1 MKKLTLITYFILLC
15 SLFFGCVE
23 QAKAQRIKDLAS
35 VKGVRSNQL
44 VGYGLVV
51 GLPGT
56 GEQSP
61 FTDQSFMTMLRNF
74 GISMPAG
81 VKPKIKNVAAVAIHA
96 DLNAFAKPGQNIDI
110 TVSSVG
116 SAKSLRGGTLLRTFL
131 KGLDGNVYAVAQG
144 SLMVSGFSASGDD
157 GSKVIQNTPTVG
169 RIPNGAIVERE
180 VPNSFAQGDYI
191 TFNLH
196 NPDFTTAQAFAS
208 TINQKFGGGVTG
220 TTDIVEPSAND
231 VAKAIDATSINVRA
245 PRDVSQRI
253 YFLSVLE
260 NLDVTPATAAAK
272 IIVNSR
278 TGTIVIGQQ
287 VRLKPAAITHG
298 SLTVT
303 IAENPAVI
311 QPNPLANGETA
322 VEDDTIIDVNRN
334 DSRMFKFIPGT
345 TLDELVQAVNLVGA
359 SPSDLMAILEA
370 LKQAGSLHGELIVI

>member
-1 MKKLTLITYFILLC
+1 MKKLNFINQSLLLLALC
-15 SLFFGCVE
+15 LCCVTS
-23 QAKAQRIKDLAS
+23 ANAQRIKDLAS

-56 GEQSP
+56 GETSP
-61 FTDQSFMTMLRNF
+61 FTDQSFTTMLKNF

-81 VKPKIKNVAAVAIHA
+81 IKPKIKNVAAVAIHA
-96 DLNAFAKPGQNIDI
+96 DLHAFAKSGQNIDI
-110 TVSSVG
+110 TVSSIG

-144 SLMVSGFSASGDD
+144 SMMVSGFSAEGAD

-169 RIPNGAIVERE
+169 RIPNGATVERE
-180 VPNSFAQGDYI
+180 IPSAFGQGDYI

-196 NPDFTTAQAFAS
+196 NPDFSTAQAFAQE
-208 TINQKFGGGVTG
+208 INRALGGSGKQTG
-220 TTDIVEPSAND
+220 APAIAKVLDAASIQ
-231 VAKAIDATSINVRA
+231 VAA
-245 PRDVSQRI
+245 PRDISQRV
-253 YFLSVLE
+253 YFLAHLE
-260 NLDVTPATAAAK
+260 NLNVNPATAAAK

-278 TGTIVIGQQ
+278 TGTIIIGQQ

-303 IAENPAVI
+303 IAETPVI
-311 QPNPLANGETA
+311 SQPNALADGETVA
-322 VEDDTIIDVNRN
+322 VANSLVDVNQA
-334 DSRMFKFIPGT
+334 DSRMFAFQPGT

-370 LKQAGSLHGELIVI
+370 LKQAGSLHGELVVI

>member
-1 MKKLTLITYFILLC
+1 MKKLNLIVLLICVLAIL
-15 SLFFGCVE
+15 SGS
-23 QAKAQRIKDLAS
+23 ANAQRIKDLAS

-51 GLPGT
+51 GLPGV

-81 VKPKIKNVAAVAIHA
+81 IQPKIKNVAAVAIHA
-96 DLNAFAKPGQNIDI
+96 DLAPFAKPGQTMDI
-110 TVSSVG
+110 TVSSIG

-144 SLMVSGFSASGDD
+144 SLMVSGFSAEGAD

-169 RIPNGAIVERE
+169 RIPNGATVERE
-180 VPNSFAQGDYI
+180 VPSSFGQGDYI

-196 NPDFTTAQAFAS
+196 NSDFSTAQEFARVVNS
-208 TINQKFGGGVTG
+208 QFGDG
-220 TTDIVEPSAND
+220 
-231 VAKAIDATSINVRA
+231 VAKPLDATSIQVSA
-245 PRDVSQRI
+245 PRDVGQRI
-253 YFLSVLE
+253 SYLSVLE
-260 NLDVTPATAAAK
+260 NLDVQPARASAK

-287 VRLKPAAITHG
+287 VRLQPAAITHG
-298 SLTVT
+298 SLTVS
-303 IAENPAVI
+303 IAEAPNVSQPAA
-311 QPNPLANGETA
+311 LANGET
-322 VEDDTIIDVNRN
+322 VVTDNTIIDVDQN
-334 DSRMFKFIPGT
+334 DSRMFKFTPGT
-345 TLDELVQAVNLVGA
+345 TLDELVKAVNQVGA

>member
-1 MKKLTLITYFILLC
+1 MKKLNFINQSLLLLALC
-15 SLFFGCVE
+15 LCCVTS
-23 QAKAQRIKDLAS
+23 ANAQRIKDLAS

-56 GEQSP
+56 GETSP
-61 FTDQSFMTMLRNF
+61 FTDQSFTTMLKNF

-81 VKPKIKNVAAVAIHA
+81 LNPKIKNVAAVAIHA
-96 DLNAFAKPGQNIDI
+96 DLHAFAKAGQTLDI
-110 TVSSVG
+110 TVSSIG

-144 SLMVSGFSASGDD
+144 SMMVSGFSAEGAD

-169 RIPNGAIVERE
+169 RIPNGATVERE
-180 VPNSFAQGDYI
+180 IPSAFGQGDYI

-196 NPDFTTAQAFAS
+196 NPDFSTAQAFAQE
-208 TINQKFGGGVTG
+208 INRALGGG
-220 TTDIVEPSAND
+220 D
-231 VAKAIDATSINVRA
+231 VAKVLDATSIQVSA
-245 PRDVSQRI
+245 PRDVSQRV
-253 YFLSVLE
+253 YFLAQLE
-260 NLDVTPATAAAK
+260 NLNVNPATAAAK

-278 TGTIVIGQQ
+278 TGTIIIGQQ

-303 IAENPAVI
+303 IAETPVI
-311 QPNPLANGETA
+311 SQPNALADGETVA
-322 VEDDTIIDVNRN
+322 VANSLVDVNQA
-334 DSRMFKFIPGT
+334 DSRMFAFQPGT

-370 LKQAGSLHGELIVI
+370 LKQAGSLHGELVVI

>member
-1 MKKLTLITYFILLC
+1 MKKLLSIKQSVLFLILC
-15 SLFFGCVE
+15 LCYITSANAL
-23 QAKAQRIKDLAS
+23 RIKDLAS

-61 FTDQSFMTMLRNF
+61 FTDQSFVTMLKNF
-74 GISMPAG
+74 GIGMPAG
-81 VKPKIKNVAAVAIHA
+81 VSPKIKNVAAVAIHA
-96 DLNAFAKPGQNIDI
+96 DLHAFAKSGQTIDI
-110 TVSSVG
+110 TVSSIG

-144 SLMVSGFSASGDD
+144 SMMVSGFSAEGAD

-169 RIPNGAIVERE
+169 RIPNGATVERE
-180 VPNSFAQGDYI
+180 IGNAFGQGDSI

-196 NPDFTTAQAFAS
+196 NPDFSTAQAFADE
-208 TINQKFGGGVTG
+208 INKSLGGG
-220 TTDIVEPSAND
+220 N
-231 VAKAIDATSINVRA
+231 VAKVLDATSIQVNA
-245 PRDVSQRI
+245 PRDTSQRI
-253 YFLSVLE
+253 YFLATLE
-260 NLDVTPATAAAK
+260 NLNVNPASAAAK

-278 TGTIVIGQQ
+278 TGTIIIGQQ

-298 SLTVT
+298 SLTVN
-303 IAENPAVI
+303 IAETPI
-311 QPNPLANGETA
+311 ISQPNALADGETVALANSEIEVTEEA
-322 VEDDTIIDVNRN
+322 
-334 DSRMFKFIPGT
+334 SRIFKFSPGT

>member
-1 MKKLTLITYFILLC
+1 MKKLNFINQSLLLLALC
-15 SLFFGCVE
+15 LCCVTS
-23 QAKAQRIKDLAS
+23 ANAQRIKDLAS

-56 GEQSP
+56 GETSP
-61 FTDQSFMTMLRNF
+61 FTDQSFTTMLKNF

-81 VKPKIKNVAAVAIHA
+81 LNPKIKNVAAVAIHA
-96 DLNAFAKPGQNIDI
+96 DLHAFAKAGQTLDI
-110 TVSSVG
+110 TVSSIG

-144 SLMVSGFSASGDD
+144 SMMVSGFSAEGAD

-180 VPNSFAQGDYI
+180 IPSAFGQGDYI

-196 NPDFTTAQAFAS
+196 NPDFSTAQAFAQQ
-208 TINQKFGGGVTG
+208 INRALGGSGKQTG
-220 TTDIVEPSAND
+220 APAIAKVLDAASIQ
-231 VAKAIDATSINVRA
+231 VAA
-245 PRDVSQRI
+245 PRDISQRV
-253 YFLSVLE
+253 YFLAHLE
-260 NLDVTPATAAAK
+260 NLNVNPATAAAK

-278 TGTIVIGQQ
+278 TGTIIIGQQ

-303 IAENPAVI
+303 IAETPVI
-311 QPNPLANGETA
+311 SQPNALADGETVA
-322 VEDDTIIDVNRN
+322 VANSLVDVNQA
-334 DSRMFKFIPGT
+334 DSRMFAFQPGT

-370 LKQAGSLHGELIVI
+370 LKQAGSLHGELVVI

>member
-1 MKKLTLITYFILLC
+1 MKKLNFLSQSILIFT
-15 SLFFGCVE
+15 LFFCLVV
-23 QAKAQRIKDLAS
+23 QSNAQRIKDLAS

-61 FTDQSFMTMLRNF
+61 FTDQSFLTMLRNF

-96 DLNAFAKPGQNIDI
+96 DLAAFTKPGQTIDI

-131 KGLDGNVYAVAQG
+131 KGLDNNIYAVAQG
-144 SLMVSGFSASGDD
+144 SMMVSGFSAEGAD

-180 VPNSFAQGDYI
+180 VPNSFALGDYI

-196 NPDFTTAQAFAS
+196 NSDFTTAQAFS
-208 TINQKFGGGVTG
+208 DKVNQQFGEG
-220 TTDIVEPSAND
+220 T
-231 VAKAIDATSINVRA
+231 AKTLDATSIQVSA
-245 PRDVSQRI
+245 PRDTSQRI
-253 YFLSVLE
+253 FFLSILE
-260 NLDVTPATAAAK
+260 NLDVIPAMPSAK

-287 VRLKPAAITHG
+287 VRLRPAAITHG

-303 IAENPAVI
+303 IAETPI
-311 QPNPLANGETA
+311 ISQPNALADGETVVVA
-322 VEDDTIIDVNRN
+322 DSLIDVQQG
-334 DSRMFKFIPGT
+334 DSRMFKFAPGT

-370 LKQAGSLHGELIVI
+370 LKQAGSLQGELIVI

>member
-1 MKKLTLITYFILLC
+1 MKKLAFITQTVVLIVLMLGLMTN
-15 SLFFGCVE
+15 
-23 QAKAQRIKDLAS
+23 ANAQRIKDLAS

-61 FTDQSFMTMLRNF
+61 FTDQSFMTMLKNF

-81 VKPKIKNVAAVAIHA
+81 INPKIKNVAAVAIHA
-96 DLNAFAKPGQNIDI
+96 DLHAFAKAGQNIDI
-110 TVSSVG
+110 TVSSIG

-131 KGLDGNVYAVAQG
+131 KGLDGNIYAVAQG
-144 SLMVSGFSASGDD
+144 NMMVSGFSAEGAD

-180 VPNSFAQGDYI
+180 VPSAFGQGNTI

-196 NPDFTTAQAFAS
+196 NPDFSTAQAFAQVV
-208 TINQKFGGGVTG
+208 NDALGGG
-220 TTDIVEPSAND
+220 D
-231 VAKAIDATSINVRA
+231 VAKVLDATSIQVMA
-245 PRDVSQRI
+245 PRDVTQRA
-253 YFLSVLE
+253 YFLATLE
-260 NLDVTPATAAAK
+260 NLNVNPASAAAK

-278 TGTIVIGQQ
+278 TGTIIIGQQ
-287 VRLKPAAITHG
+287 VRLQPAAITHG

-303 IAENPAVI
+303 IAENPVI
-311 QPNPLANGETA
+311 SQPNALGEGETVVA
-322 VEDDTIIDVNRN
+322 ANSLVDVNQD
-334 DSRMFKFIPGT
+334 DSRMFKFSPGT

>member
-1 MKKLTLITYFILLC
+1 MLVVC
-15 SLFFGCVE
+15 SLLVFSIQVN
-23 QAKAQRIKDLAS
+23 AQRIKDLAS

-51 GLPGT
+51 GLPGV

-61 FTDQSFMTMLRNF
+61 FTDQSFLTMLRNF

-81 VKPKIKNVAAVAIHA
+81 SKPKIKNVAAVAIHA
-96 DLNAFAKPGQNIDI
+96 DLQAFAKPGQTIDI

-131 KGLDGNVYAVAQG
+131 KGLDGKVYAVAQG
-144 SLMVSGFSASGDD
+144 NLMVSGFSADGAD

-169 RIPNGAIVERE
+169 RIPNGATVERE
-180 VPNSFAQGDYI
+180 VPNSFGQGDHI

-196 NPDFTTAQAFAS
+196 NSDFSTAQEFSRVINS
-208 TINQKFGGGVTG
+208 TLGDG
-220 TTDIVEPSAND
+220 
-231 VAKAIDATSINVRA
+231 VAKPLDATSIQVSA
-245 PRDVSQRI
+245 PRDISQRI
-253 YFLSVLE
+253 AYLSVLE
-260 NLDVTPATAAAK
+260 NLDVKPATASAK

-287 VRLKPAAITHG
+287 VRLHPAAITHG

-303 IAENPAVI
+303 IAEAIAVS
-311 QPNPLANGETA
+311 QPGALANGET
-322 VEDDTIIDVNRN
+322 VVTDNTLIDVDQE
-334 DSRMFKFIPGT
+334 DSRMFKFTPGT
-345 TLDELVQAVNLVGA
+345 TLDELVQAVNQVGA

>member
-1 MKKLTLITYFILLC
+1 MKKLNFINQSLLLLALC
-15 SLFFGCVE
+15 LCCVTN
-23 QAKAQRIKDLAS
+23 ANAQRIKDLAS

-56 GEQSP
+56 GETSP
-61 FTDQSFMTMLRNF
+61 FTDQSFTTMLKNF

-81 VKPKIKNVAAVAIHA
+81 LNPKIKNVAAVAIHA
-96 DLNAFAKPGQNIDI
+96 DLHAFAKAGQTLDI
-110 TVSSVG
+110 TVSSIG

-144 SLMVSGFSASGDD
+144 SMMVSGFSAEGAD

-169 RIPNGAIVERE
+169 RIPNGATVERE
-180 VPNSFAQGDYI
+180 IPSAFGQGDSI

-196 NPDFTTAQAFAS
+196 NPDFSTAQAFAQE
-208 TINQKFGGGVTG
+208 INRALGDG
-220 TTDIVEPSAND
+220 D
-231 VAKAIDATSINVRA
+231 VAKVLDAASIQVSA
-245 PRDVSQRI
+245 PRDVSQRV
-253 YFLSVLE
+253 YFLAQLE
-260 NLDVTPATAAAK
+260 NLNVNPATAAAK

-278 TGTIVIGQQ
+278 TGTIIIGQQ

-303 IAENPAVI
+303 IAETPVI
-311 QPNPLANGETA
+311 SQPNALADGETVA
-322 VEDDTIIDVNRN
+322 VANSLVDVNQA
-334 DSRMFKFIPGT
+334 DSRMFAFQPGT

-370 LKQAGSLHGELIVI
+370 LKQAGSLHGELVVI

>member
-1 MKKLTLITYFILLC
+1 MLLVLCLCCLT
-15 SLFFGCVE
+15 S
-23 QAKAQRIKDLAS
+23 ANAQRIKDLAS

-61 FTDQSFMTMLRNF
+61 FTDQSFITMLKNF

-81 VKPKIKNVAAVAIHA
+81 IKPKIKNVAAVAIHG
-96 DLNAFAKPGQNIDI
+96 DLHAFAKSGQNIDI
-110 TVSSVG
+110 TVSSIG

-144 SLMVSGFSASGDD
+144 SMMVSGFSAQGAD

-169 RIPNGAIVERE
+169 RIPNGATVERE
-180 VPNSFAQGDYI
+180 IPNAFSQGNYI

-196 NPDFTTAQAFAS
+196 NPDFSTAQAFADVV
-208 TINQKFGGGVTG
+208 NQSLGGG
-220 TTDIVEPSAND
+220 D
-231 VAKAIDATSINVRA
+231 VAKVLDATSIQVSA
-245 PRDVSQRI
+245 PRDTSQRVH
-253 YFLSVLE
+253 FLAVLE
-260 NLDVTPATAAAK
+260 NLNVNPASAAAK

-278 TGTIVIGQQ
+278 TGTIIIGQQ

-303 IAENPAVI
+303 IAENPVI
-311 QPNPLANGETA
+311 SQPNALADGETVVA
-322 VEDDTIIDVNRN
+322 PNSIIDVTQD
-334 DSRMFKFIPGT
+334 DSRMFKFSPGT

>member
-1 MKKLTLITYFILLC
+1 MKKLNIFSLTSLIVLLL
-15 SLFFGCVE
+15 SLSVPV
-23 QAKAQRIKDLAS
+23 ANAQRIKDLAS
-35 VKGVRSNQL
+35 VQGVRSNQL

-61 FTDQSFMTMLRNF
+61 FTDQSFVTMLRNF

-81 VKPKIKNVAAVAIHA
+81 IKPKIKNVAAVAIHA
-96 DLNAFAKPGQNIDI
+96 ELGPFLKPGQTIDI

-144 SLMVSGFSASGDD
+144 SLMVSGFSAEGAD

-180 VPNSFAQGDYI
+180 VANSFGQGDFI

-196 NPDFTTAQAFAS
+196 HSDFSTAKRFA
-208 TINQKFGGGVTG
+208 GVVNKILG
-220 TTDIVEPSAND
+220 EGIAMP
-231 VAKAIDATSINVRA
+231 IDSTSIRVSA
-245 PRDVSQRI
+245 PRDISQRVS
-253 YFLSVLE
+253 YLATLE
-260 NLDVTPATAAAK
+260 EFEVEPATAAAK

-278 TGTIVIGQQ
+278 TGTIVVGQQ

-303 IAENPAVI
+303 IAESPI
-311 QPNPLANGETA
+311 ISQPNQLASGETVVA
-322 VEDDTIIDVNRN
+322 GQSMIDVARD
-334 DSRMFKFIPGT
+334 DSRMFKFSPGT
-345 TLDELVQAVNLVGA
+345 TLDELVRAVNLVGA

-370 LKQAGSLHGELIVI
+370 LKQAGALHGELIVI